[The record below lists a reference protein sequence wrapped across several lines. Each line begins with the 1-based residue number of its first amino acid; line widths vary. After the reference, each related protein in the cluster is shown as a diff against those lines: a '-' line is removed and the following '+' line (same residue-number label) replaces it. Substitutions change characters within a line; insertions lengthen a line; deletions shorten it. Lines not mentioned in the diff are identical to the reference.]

1 MRSLLF
7 ILVCVGF
14 VACGSE
20 SNDFGRNVPT
30 GAPPTVNSINPANA
44 SGGEVVTVRGFGFS
58 MIAAENIIIFGEE
71 AISAE
76 SYELLDNPT
85 SDEIEALTFTV
96 PADSELGE
104 QALLVLVGDNTS
116 NNSVSL
122 TVEP

>member
-1 MRSLLF
+1 M
-7 ILVCVGF
+7 
-14 VACGSE
+14 
-20 SNDFGRNVPT
+20 
-30 GAPPTVNSINPANA
+30 NSINPANA